1 MDEEQRTFE
10 DAARDSE
17 NMFAAAMAEENQT
30 EQPAEEQ
37 TAETPT
43 TPEETQTNEA
53 VNLTTQAVTAA
64 EAAANE
70 LENKNGQLEQVLQ
83 ELNEVKQQ
91 NLALQ
96 DTLSQMSAQQEE
108 SIVEEM
114 TKPVMPQIDF
124 SSLAFEDEAT
134 VKQKQEDYAR
144 QMAEYVRGEVE
155 NEIKPFVE
163 QAKEGLKQK
172 EKEELFTVLKDIPE
186 LQGID
191 TMIPQLD
198 RIISNNSILSASDV
212 PLDEKYITAYA
223 IAKGVDSINYP
234 KTDPTADDLMNYYN
248 NNQDFRDMVERQRI
262 AELQKGQQVPP
273 MSASAGAVNAALN
286 IKEKPKTF
294 EEASE
299 RTRRMFGL

>member
-91 NLALQ
+91 NRELQ

-198 RIISNNSILSASDV
+198 RIISNNSILNKSDV

-223 IAKGVDSINYP
+223 IAKGVDSINHP